1 MEREQGP
8 GLAARLAAA
17 QAELADP
24 VKDGQNPHY
33 ASRYATLGAVLAAVR
48 PVLARHGLAV
58 VQDVRTETSG
68 DRLVVSVTTRV
79 LAEGETL
86 DCGPASVSLP
96 ATAGPQAVGSA
107 ITYLRRYCLQ
117 AAVGVA
123 SADDDDEAAE
133 AARAP
138 EHAPRPQTRPRGR
151 RAEKATTAAS
161 PAVSPAV
168 QTTQELL
175 RLIGE
180 ARTLDELHE
189 VGERIRARGDGL
201 PANLVT
207 MLRRTYAAQTRR
219 LAEQARDAGQKEGKN
234 AKCDQ

>member
-1 MEREQGP
+1 LEREQGA

-68 DRLVVSVTTRV
+68 DRLVVSVTTRL
-79 LAEGETL
+79 LAEGESL

-107 ITYLRRYCLQ
+107 ITYLRRYSLQ

-123 SADDDDEAAE
+123 SADDDDDEAAE

-161 PAVSPAV
+161 PAV

-189 VGERIRARGDGL
+189 VGERIRARGEGL
-201 PANLVT
+201 PENLVT

-219 LAEQARDAGQKEGKN
+219 LAEQARDAGQKEGDHVERNK
-234 AKCDQ
+234 

>member
-1 MEREQGP
+1 MERGQS

-24 VKDGQNPHY
+24 VRDGQNPHY

-68 DRLVVSVTTRV
+68 DRLIVSVTTRL
-79 LAEGETL
+79 LADGEAL

-123 SADDDDEAAE
+123 SADDDDAEAAE
-133 AARAP
+133 AARA
-138 EHAPRPQTRPRGR
+138 EPRPQARSRTSRGR
-151 RAEKATTAAS
+151 QGTTTASPAAS
-161 PAVSPAV
+161 PVV
-168 QTTQELL
+168 QTAQELL

-180 ARTLDELHE
+180 ARTLDELNE
-189 VGERIRARGDGL
+189 VGERIRARAEGL
-201 PANLVT
+201 PEGLVR
-207 MLRRTYAAQTRR
+207 MLRRTYTAQMRR
-219 LAEQARDAGQKEGKN
+219 IEQAQEPEGGK
-234 AKCDQ
+234 Q

>member
-1 MEREQGP
+1 MERGQT

-48 PVLARHGLAV
+48 PVLARHGLAI

-68 DRLVVSVTTRV
+68 DRLIVSVTTRV

-86 DCGPASVSLP
+86 DCGPATVSLP

-117 AAVGVA
+117 ATVGVA
-123 SADDDDEAAE
+123 SADDDDAEAAE

-138 EHAPRPQTRPRGR
+138 EPRPHPRSRTRRDQQ
-151 RAEKATTAAS
+151 ATT
-161 PAVSPAV
+161 AVSPAASPVV
-168 QTTQELL
+168 QTAQELL

-180 ARTLDELHE
+180 ASTLDELQA
-189 VGERIRARGDGL
+189 VGERIRAQAEGL
-201 PANLVT
+201 PEGLVG
-207 MLRRTYAAQTRR
+207 MLRRTYTAQQKR
-219 LAEQARDAGQKEGKN
+219 LEQATDGGQKEGDHG
-234 AKCDQ
+234 KCDQ